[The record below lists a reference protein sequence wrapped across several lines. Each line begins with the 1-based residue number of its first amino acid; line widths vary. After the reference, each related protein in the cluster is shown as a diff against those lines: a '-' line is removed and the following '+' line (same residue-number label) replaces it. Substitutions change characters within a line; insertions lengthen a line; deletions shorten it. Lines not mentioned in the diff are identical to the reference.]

1 MSQNFVFQKL
11 CMWLESSNYLY
22 GQTNNPYN
30 VSRIVGG
37 SSGGEG
43 AIIAGAGSVF
53 GVGSDIG
60 GSIRMPAFFNGVY
73 GHKPSSNVISNE
85 SQYPPASGR
94 RSDMLT
100 TGPICR
106 YASDL
111 ALMFKIFAGTN
122 YDELAPNFES
132 NVC

>member
-1 MSQNFVFQKL
+1 
-11 CMWLESSNYLY
+11 MWLESSNYLY

-30 VSRIVGG
+30 LSRIVGG

-43 AIIAGAGSVF
+43 CIVSSAASVI

-60 GSIRMPAFFNGVY
+60 GSIRMPSFFNGVY
-73 GHKPSSNVISNE
+73 GHKPSPFLISNE
-85 SQYPPASGR
+85 KQHPPANGYQR
-94 RSDMLT
+94 AMLG

-111 ALMFKIFAGTN
+111 RLMFKIFSGP
-122 YDELAPNFES
+122 YFEKGKFS
-132 NVC
+132 IMQ